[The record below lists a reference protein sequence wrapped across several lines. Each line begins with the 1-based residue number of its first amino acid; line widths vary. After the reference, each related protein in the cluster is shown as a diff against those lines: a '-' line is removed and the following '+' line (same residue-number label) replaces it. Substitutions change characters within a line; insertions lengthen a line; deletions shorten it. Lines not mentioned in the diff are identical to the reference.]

1 MSATTIVAH
10 GGVLDD
16 WLHQRRAL
24 GLDKRDEIWNG
35 TYHVTPHAHAS
46 HGRLAARLIVGLH
59 PAASAAD
66 LVALTEFN
74 LGVEDDF
81 RVPDLGFLPASEE
94 DGLGLYVPT
103 AAIVVEII
111 SPDDAS
117 YAKIPFYLA
126 REVKEVWLLDPTA
139 RTLTIHTPHADAHTT
154 GSSDPGSRGSS
165 TTGLIQRSTVLDI
178 DISEIT
184 HQLGW

>member
-16 WLHQRRAL
+16 WLQHRRAL
-24 GLDKRDEIWNG
+24 GLDTRDEIWNG

-59 PAASAAD
+59 AAASAVG

-81 RVPDLGFLPASEE
+81 RVPDLGFLPAAEE
-94 DGLGLYVPT
+94 DGLGLYVPS

-126 REVKEVWLLDPTA
+126 RGVKEVWLLDPTA
-139 RTLTIHTPHADAHTT
+139 RTLSIHSPTT
-154 GSSDPGSRGSS
+154 ATTSS
-165 TTGLIQRSTVLDI
+165 TLSSQRGDASNTPQRSTVLGI
-178 DISEIT
+178 DASEVT
-184 HQLGW
+184 AQLGW

>member
-16 WLHQRRAL
+16 WLQRRRAL

-46 HGRLAARLIVGLH
+46 HGRLAARLIVTLH
-59 PAASAAD
+59 PAASAAG

-74 LGVEDDF
+74 LGVEEDF
-81 RVPDLGFLPASEE
+81 RVPDLGFIPAADE

-103 AAIVVEII
+103 AAIVIEIV

-126 REVKEVWLLDPTA
+126 LGVREVWLLDPTQQ
-139 RTLTIHTPHADAHTT
+139 TLTIHTPDAHNT
-154 GSSDPGSRGSS
+154 SSLGVTQGAGTPDLP
-165 TTGLIQRSTVLDI
+165 QRSTVLGVDV
-178 DISEIT
+178 SEIT
-184 HQLGW
+184 AQLGW